1 MARKKPRTEPPPRW
15 SEPLL
20 APPSQSEIPG
30 TGDASRGAALPVDRA
45 DAEAMRVAPPKPT
58 TSTTPRRF
66 HLAVVRELHTGAGSA
81 ESAGASVNYTREPA
95 WIQFEPDGTAVV
107 AVAGGCPVARW
118 DVRESTN
125 DVAALNFSSPRDDRR
140 GDAEMK
146 DVRTESFPE
155 TPSLLVSIRE
165 EYTREGHEARNTQ
178 GTVSDKKSRA
188 LVLGFHR
195 VKDARDALI
204 ALSVKE
210 KNQNQHASRR
220 KLAEAFDGLR
230 RRVSDVSTDD
240 DSDVFTKKID
250 RTSAE
255 SYFSYYASLAEQQ
268 NMLQDR
274 VRTGT
279 YFTAILE
286 HRAAFFGKI
295 VMDVGAGSG
304 VLSCFAALAG
314 ARRVYAVEASDMADH
329 CATLVANDARL
340 RDVVKVIKGRVES
353 DAVRRAV
360 LEDLKG
366 IHGGAEGSSIVD
378 SRNVDVLVSEPM
390 GTMLFNERMIES
402 FLIARDRFLKPKG
415 GQMFPRAAR
424 LHCAPFEDFT
434 LRAEILDKATFWC
447 SDESKDFYG
456 IDVSVLGPEATKTY
470 FAQPV
475 VDAFDPTMLL
485 ADPATFEFDFL
496 GDEVNKNG
504 ETKRRLNAE
513 HLERLFLRADFV
525 SKRDGVAHG
534 LAWWFDVEF
543 DVRNPIGSCSTRNGQ
558 NRRFLTTAPGAPTT
572 HWFQIRL
579 PFRDA
584 MKINRN
590 ARVETETEM
599 IASANQSYAVTAVLA
614 RGDSD
619 GNNKNVST
627 KEQAV
632 SGTWNLK
639 DPYYRQLHYPQPGY
653 TEAQTKRWYGDEAA
667 EVRGADARFFA
678 DAERSK

>member
-20 APPSQSEIPG
+20 APRSLSEIPG
-30 TGDASRGAALPVDRA
+30 TGDASRGAARPVERA

-118 DVRESTN
+118 DVRESTR
-125 DVAALNFSSPRDDRR
+125 DVAALHFNVDDHR
-140 GDAEMK
+140 GDASEA
-146 DVRTESFPE
+146 VRTETEE

-165 EYTREGHEARNTQ
+165 AS
-178 GTVSDKKSRA
+178 TVDKKEKSRA
-188 LVLGFHR
+188 LVLGFHD
-195 VKDARDALI
+195 VSDARDARA
-204 ALSVKE
+204 ALTRPRDARVNKKE
-210 KNQNQHASRR
+210 INDDKKNASRR
-220 KLAEAFDGLR
+220 RAEASYGLR
-230 RRVSDVSTDD
+230 AVSDVSTDD
-240 DSDVFTKKID
+240 DVFTKKID

-255 SYFSYYASLAEQQ
+255 TYFSYYASLAEQQ

-353 DAVRRAV
+353 DAVRREV
-360 LEDLKG
+360 LEDLNVLRS
-366 IHGGAEGSSIVD
+366 AEGSIVD
-378 SRNVDVLVSEPM
+378 PRIIDVLVSEPM

-402 FLIARDRFLKPKG
+402 FLIARDTFLKPRG

-447 SDESKDFYG
+447 SRESKDFYG

-475 VDAFDPTMLL
+475 VDAFDPEMLL

-496 GDEVNKNG
+496 GDETNENG
-504 ETKRRLNAE
+504 ETNGETNAKRTNAE

-525 SKRDGVAHG
+525 SNRDGVAHG

-543 DVRNPIGSCSTRNGQ
+543 DVRDPLGSGTTGGPS
-558 NRRFLTTAPGAPTT
+558 RRFLTTAPGAPTT

-579 PFRDA
+579 PFRDPA
-584 MKINRN
+584 TVARN
-590 ARVETETEM
+590 ARLETETEM
-599 IASANQSYAVTAVLA
+599 TALANQSYAVTAVL
-614 RGDSD
+614 SF
-619 GNNKNVST
+619 KNIST
-627 KEQAV
+627 KAV

-678 DAERSK
+678 EKKKNAARRS

>member
-30 TGDASRGAALPVDRA
+30 TGDASRGAARPVDRA

-118 DVRESTN
+118 DVRESTR
-125 DVAALNFSSPRDDRR
+125 DVAALNFSTPRDHRR

-188 LVLGFHR
+188 LVLGFHG
-195 VKDARDALI
+195 VADARDALI

-210 KNQNQHASRR
+210 KNH
-220 KLAEAFDGLR
+220 DLR
-230 RRVSDVSTDD
+230 AVSDVSTDD
-240 DSDVFTKKID
+240 DSDIFTKKID

-366 IHGGAEGSSIVD
+366 IHAANEGSSIVD
-378 SRNVDVLVSEPM
+378 SRAIDVLVSEPM

-402 FLIARDRFLKPKG
+402 FLIARDVFLKPKG

-447 SDESKDFYG
+447 SNESKDFYG

-525 SKRDGVAHG
+525 ARRDGVAHG

-543 DVRNPIGSCSTRNGQ
+543 DVRNPIGSSTRNGQ
-558 NRRFLTTAPGAPTT
+558 NRRFLTTAPVAPTT

-590 ARVETETEM
+590 ERLETETEM
-599 IASANQSYAVTAVLA
+599 IASANQSYAVTAVL
-614 RGDSD
+614 RRRDSD
-619 GNNKNVST
+619 GKNKNVST

-678 DAERSK
+678 DAERRS

>member
-30 TGDASRGAALPVDRA
+30 TGDASRGAAPPVDRA
-45 DAEAMRVAPPKPT
+45 DAEPMRVAPPKPT

-125 DVAALNFSSPRDDRR
+125 DVAALNFSTPRDRRR

-165 EYTREGHEARNTQ
+165 EVTNEGHEARNTQ
-178 GTVSDKKSRA
+178 GTVDKKSRA
-188 LVLGFHR
+188 LLLGFHGAA
-195 VKDARDALI
+195 DARDALI

-210 KNQNQHASRR
+210 KNH
-220 KLAEAFDGLR
+220 DLR
-230 RRVSDVSTDD
+230 TVSDVSTDD
-240 DSDVFTKKID
+240 DSDDFTKKID

-255 SYFSYYASLAEQQ
+255 TYFSYYASLAEQQ

-378 SRNVDVLVSEPM
+378 SRAIDVLVSEPM

-402 FLIARDRFLKPKG
+402 FLIARDTFLKPKG

-447 SDESKDFYG
+447 SNESKDFYG

-496 GDEVNKNG
+496 GDETKTNG

-525 SKRDGVAHG
+525 ARRDGVAHG

-543 DVRNPIGSCSTRNGQ
+543 DVRNPIGSSTRNGQ

-579 PFRDA
+579 PFRDP
-584 MKINRN
+584 MKIARN

-619 GNNKNVST
+619 GKNKNVST

-678 DAERSK
+678 DAERRS